1 MRLKIK
7 IESNEP
13 ITLPRSYNHI
23 LQAWLYKQISD
34 PAYRLFLHNE
44 GYRYEN
50 RTFRLFTFSR
60 LRGSWE
66 VDKEKKQIIF
76 DSPVYIQIASPL
88 APFMQQIAMSI
99 LMGEKSYWD
108 KNAINVTGVEVL
120 NDSLPNDKCIW
131 KVRTL
136 SPIVTYST
144 LIEDEKKIT
153 RYYRPDEFPF
163 QNLIKDNLRK
173 KADLLHKYN
182 PGDYPALKGDFVI
195 RPLFNPLKKGST
207 ALYYKDFFIKGY
219 MGDFELGCSKEW
231 VKVALDTGL
240 GAKNAQGLGM
250 VELLY
255 LWEKYK
261 NT

>member
-7 IESNEP
+7 IESTHP
-13 ITLPRSYNHI
+13 IVLPWSYNHI

-60 LRGSWE
+60 LQGSWK

-88 APFMQQIAMSI
+88 TPFMQQIAMSI
-99 LMGEKSYWD
+99 LMGEKSNWG
-108 KNAINVTGVEVL
+108 KNAISVTGVEVL
-120 NDSLPNDKCIW
+120 NDILPNDKCVW

-144 LIEDEKKIT
+144 LMEGEKKTT
-153 RYYRPDEFPF
+153 RYYRPDESSF
-163 QNLIKDNLRK
+163 QTLIRDNLRK
-173 KADLLHKYN
+173 KADLLQEYYPN
-182 PGDYPALKGDFVI
+182 DYPALEGDFVI

-207 ALYYKDFFIKGY
+207 ALYYKEFFIKGY
-219 MGDFELGCSKEW
+219 MGDFELKCSREW
-231 VKVALDTGL
+231 IKVALDTGL

-250 VELLY
+250 VELT
-255 LWEKYK
+255 K
-261 NT
+261 